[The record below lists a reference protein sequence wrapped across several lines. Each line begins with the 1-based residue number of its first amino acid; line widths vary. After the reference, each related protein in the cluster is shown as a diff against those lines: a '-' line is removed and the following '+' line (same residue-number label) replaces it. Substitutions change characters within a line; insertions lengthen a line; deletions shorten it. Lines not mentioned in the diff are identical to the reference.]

1 MCFFAILQF
10 LFFHCKRLFP
20 WIQAFERGKA
30 FGEAEGLCMD
40 VCGGFS
46 VLFSIRCFGRLG
58 RPAVCRQAGSSLYQK
73 IFYTWRDK
81 SSYHLWWVLSACY
94 SLLLLLGIWRFVP
107 QQKRDAVLGAASI
120 IMFVAA
126 LLVDWLLAGEHNMP
140 ALNDLSAVVGKIT
153 HTGRVLTGPFYMW
166 IGLLFAKKFPIRPT
180 LAFCSILLLTG
191 VAFQMIELQF
201 PIPNVAF
208 YIGAFSGALH
218 IMRLPFETSWCRR
231 ASSAIYFVH
240 MAPVSIF
247 MYLIIK
253 LPLGMMLFVTAAF
266 FSAVASMAWIFL
278 NENILKRNNKR
289 YAR

>member
-1 MCFFAILQF
+1 MSVE
-10 LFFHCKRLFP
+10 RLL
-20 WIQAFERGKA
+20 EKLKA
-30 FGEAEGLCMD
+30 FAWMYVVAFLCYFPLD
-40 VCGGFS
+40 ALVGWADQPS
-46 VLFSIRCFGRLG
+46 VGRLVL
-58 RPAVCRQAGSSLYQK
+58 R
-73 IFYTWRDK
+73 YTKRFFILGGTNT
-81 SSYHLWWVLSACY
+81 SYHLWWVLSACY

-166 IGLLFAKKFPIRPT
+166 IGLLFAKKFPTRPT

-191 VAFQMIELQF
+191 VAFQMIESQF